1 MFVPEAGIRNARL
14 GRRTVRLVGEFEFR
28 GHAPEALKIVVA
40 AGLLAENVHDEAAEI
55 EERPFG
61 GAMSLAMFGQ
71 AAEILAE
78 LLLDFGADG
87 LHLRRAEACAD
98 HKIISEGACR

>member
-40 AGLLAENVHDEAAEI
+40 PGLLAKNVHHKSAEI
-55 EERPFG
+55 EQRPFG
-61 GAMSLAMFGQ
+61 GALSLAMFGRTT
-71 AAEILAE
+71 E
-78 LLLDFGADG
+78 LLVKLRFDFSPYSW
-87 LHLRRAEACAD
+87 HLRSAKSLTD
-98 HKIISEGACR
+98 HQIFCE

>member
-1 MFVPEAGIRNARL
+1 MLIRDIEL
-14 GRRTVRLVGEFEFR
+14 RRD
-28 GHAPEALKIVVA
+28 APEALKIVVA

-87 LHLRRAEACAD
+87 LHLRRAEAGAD
-98 HKIISEGACR
+98 HKIVRKGARSP